1 MLALV
6 IILLVLWAVL
16 AILGFAIKGLLW
28 LAFVGIVLFAITA
41 IIGWV
46 RRSVRGRD
54 RA

>member
-28 LAFVGIVLFAITA
+28 LAFIGLVLFAITA
-41 IIGWV
+41 IVGWA
-46 RRSVRGRD
+46 RRSSRRRTG
-54 RA
+54 A